1 MAGAQVGL
9 GTATFGT
16 VFVGVFDA
24 EAGFTMDLGS
34 IPEVNV
40 QTDTD
45 TNITYCA
52 GDSIDFGQFS
62 ASIQIADGVDVS
74 AIVRTTET
82 LTVTLPNGDNY
93 SGQAFSLVPVLQ
105 QVLILKLLRPLF
117 SVGKMATHLQR
128 LHNVI
133 VCISFP

>member
-24 EAGFTMDLGS
+24 EAGFTIDLGS
-34 IPEVNV
+34 VPEVNV

-52 GDSIDFGQFS
+52 GDSIDIGQFS

-93 SGQAFSLVPVLQ
+93 SGQAFLVSASAPTGANTKVVAAL
-105 QVLILKLLRPLF
+105 VFRWEDGHTFTAAP
-117 SVGKMATHLQR
+117 
-128 LHNVI
+128 
-133 VCISFP
+133 